1 MRSPSPIWLER
12 NRSMIELLRIQQHLA
27 KHQVSHFLVS
37 NLHNVQYL
45 IGLQSTNALLLLTPE
60 QIYLYT
66 DPRYASEVTSTSEMT
81 VRIGRDLLS
90 LMSNDVTNIDE
101 LYVDEALSYLQFEKL
116 TSLLPKV
123 RIEMKP
129 KLIEELRI
137 IKTSFEIQQIEA
149 ACEITSEVWR
159 RLITEPFIGQTEK
172 FLARR
177 IHSLVLE
184 LDADGL
190 AFDSIVAA
198 GVNSASPHHTPTDY
212 IIRQGDFI
220 KCDFGAKKSG
230 YHSDMTRMAIAGV
243 AAAWQQEVFEI
254 VTSAQA
260 AGVVAIQ
267 TGVSSRVIDDAARSI
282 IESAGYGDSFTHPTG
297 HGIGLEI
304 HEIPI
309 HGSQDITLCPSMT
322 LTVEPGIY
330 LEGKGGVRLED
341 TLVVLEAGTKN
352 LTMASKALAEVE

>member
-1 MRSPSPIWLER
+1 
-12 NRSMIELLRIQQHLA
+12 MIELLRLQQQLA

-45 IGLQSTNALLLLTPE
+45 SGLQSTNALVLLAPE
-60 QIYLYT
+60 HIYLYT
-66 DPRYASEVTSTSEMT
+66 DPRYVSEITSTSEMS

-90 LMSNDVTNIDE
+90 LMSNEVGDIDV
-101 LYVDEALSYLQFEKL
+101 LYVDETLSYMQFQKL
-116 TSLLPKV
+116 ATLLPDV
-123 RIEMKP
+123 RIETRP
-129 KLIEELRI
+129 KLIEELRV

-172 FLARR
+172 SLARR

-184 LDADGL
+184 LGGDGL

-198 GVNSASPHHTPTDY
+198 GVNSASPHHTPTEY
-212 IIRQGDFI
+212 VIRRGDFI
-220 KCDFGAKKSG
+220 KCDFGAMKSG

-243 AAAWQQEVFEI
+243 AAVWQQEIFEI
-254 VTSAQA
+254 VTSAQS
-260 AGVVAIQ
+260 AGVAAIHA
-267 TGVSSRVIDDAARSI
+267 GVSSRVIDDAARSV
-282 IESAGYGDSFTHPTG
+282 IESAGYRDAFTHPTG